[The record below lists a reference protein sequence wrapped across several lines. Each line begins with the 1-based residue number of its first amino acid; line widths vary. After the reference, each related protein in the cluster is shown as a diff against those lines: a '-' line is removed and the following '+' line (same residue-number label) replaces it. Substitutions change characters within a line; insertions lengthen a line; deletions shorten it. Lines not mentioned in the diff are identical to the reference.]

1 MTQRMAEQM
10 HGASIS
16 APEERFLPSESPE
29 PAEVGPRGSGAPRG
43 GGVTDRVW
51 AGVRVAFGIAAVVG
65 TSVAVAASA
74 HRYALTSPRF
84 AVKELSIQGAKR
96 LSAEQVRDQG
106 GIGVGSNIFALD
118 TRAVEARLLQNPW
131 ISTAKVTR
139 RLPSE
144 LSVELT
150 ERQPRAVALLGS
162 QTYLVS
168 KDGEPFKQL
177 EAKDPVDLP
186 VITGLHPENLQRDRA
201 RELER
206 LARALSVLGQ
216 YERLNMS
223 KVHAAQEVHIADGG
237 AVTLIVGKEGVV
249 IQLGNTGFRQR
260 LLMAERVVTESRQGG
275 RLPGIVFADNQAHPE
290 LVVVR
295 MR

>member
-1 MTQRMAEQM
+1 MTNPVVERM
-10 HGASIS
+10 HGASIA
-16 APEERFLPSESPE
+16 APEERFLPSESPA
-29 PAEVGPRGSGAPRG
+29 PAEVGPRASGANRAF
-43 GGVTDRVW
+43 VADRVW
-51 AGVRVAFGIAAVVG
+51 GSLRVALGIAAVVG

-84 AVKELSIQGAKR
+84 AVKELTVRGAQR
-96 LSAEQVRDQG
+96 LSVDQVRELG
-106 GIGVGSNIFALD
+106 GIGAGANIFSLD
-118 TRAVEARLLQNPW
+118 TRVVEGRLLQNPW
-131 ISTAKVTR
+131 IATARVVR

-144 LSVELT
+144 LEVEIT
-150 ERQPRAVALLGS
+150 ERKPRAVALLGA

-206 LARALSVLGQ
+206 LQLALSVLGQ
-216 YERLNMS
+216 YERLGMS
-223 KVHAAQEVHIADGG
+223 RVHAAQEIHVADGG
-237 AVTLIVGKEGVV
+237 AITLIVGKEGVV
-249 IQLGNTGFRQR
+249 IQLGTGGFRQR
-260 LLMAERVVTESRQGG
+260 LLMAERVVEESRRSG
-275 RLPGIVFADNQAHPE
+275 RLPGIVFADNEAHPE
-290 LVVVR
+290 RVVVR

>member
-1 MTQRMAEQM
+1 MTNPMVERM
-10 HGASIS
+10 HGATIA
-16 APEERFLPSESPE
+16 APEERFLPSESPV
-29 PAEVGPRGSGAPRG
+29 PAEVGPRGSVPTRG
-43 GGVTDRVW
+43 GAADRVW
-51 AGVRVAFGIAAVVG
+51 GGLRVALGIAAVVG

-84 AVKELSIQGAKR
+84 AVKELTVRGAQR
-96 LSAEQVRDQG
+96 LSVDQVRELG
-106 GIGVGSNIFALD
+106 GIGAGTNIFSLD
-118 TRAVEARLLQNPW
+118 PRVVEGRLLQNPW
-131 ISTAKVTR
+131 IATARVVR

-144 LSVELT
+144 LEVELT
-150 ERQPRAVALLGS
+150 ERKARAVALLGA

-206 LARALSVLGQ
+206 LQLALSVLGQ
-216 YERLNMS
+216 YERLGMS
-223 KVHAAQEVHIADGG
+223 RVHAAQEIHVADGG
-237 AVTLIVGKEGVV
+237 AITLIVGKDGVV
-249 IQLGNTGFRQR
+249 IQLGVSGFRQR
-260 LLMAERVVTESRQGG
+260 LLMAERVVEESRRSG
-275 RLPGIVFADNQAHPE
+275 RLPGIVFADNEAHPE
-290 LVVVR
+290 RVVVR